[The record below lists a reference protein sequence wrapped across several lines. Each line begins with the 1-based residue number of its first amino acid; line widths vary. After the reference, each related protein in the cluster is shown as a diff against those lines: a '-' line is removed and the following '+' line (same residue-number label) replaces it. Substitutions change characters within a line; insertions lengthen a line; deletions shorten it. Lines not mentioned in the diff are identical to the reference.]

1 MLLMLVSL
9 LCCVPAAKACLQCDR
24 SIRLRDDVY
33 ILQASTIVIQMQLE
47 NIRRHAYNTF
57 RETSRERMGII
68 DATTFYR
75 VKTEYQSEFDRF
87 LSQPLVGSV
96 PTETIQIMTLG
107 RQILTKH
114 LDRFIKLCPNRCG
127 LLRRRV
133 LDCISCQYKT
143 HVCPSP
149 VTQPYCDSSSML
161 AFEGDQVVLN
171 CFQPWH
177 RLLLEKTEYHYSW
190 SPYLPGYLNEND
202 FTVLVVTDDSSVIL
216 NQVQA
221 RDTGTYYCSLQSR
234 SGTVFYRANY
244 QLAVVPKPNTTHQ
257 PAITLPSLPLVESQS
272 FQPVKDL
279 LVPVIVMVTALSLAA
294 CVGLAVVLRMMMS
307 QRRAAEEKRRRRME
321 GKNTQEDTVYSIF
334 TLHFD
339 SHQVGHFSL

>member
-114 LDRFIKLCPNRCG
+114 LDRFI
-127 LLRRRV
+127 
-133 LDCISCQYKT
+133 T
-143 HVCPSP
+143 
-149 VTQPYCDSSSML
+149 SSML

>member
-9 LCCVPAAKACLQCDR
+9 LCCVLAAKACLQCDR
-24 SIRLRDDVY
+24 RIRLRDDGY
-33 ILQASTIVIQMQLE
+33 FLKASAIVSQIDME
-47 NIRRHAYNTF
+47 KIRTHAYRTY
-57 RETSRERMGII
+57 RVTSRERMGII

-75 VKTEYQSEFDRF
+75 VRKEYQSEFDHF
-87 LSQPLVGSV
+87 LSQPLVG
-96 PTETIQIMTLG
+96 TLQMETIQIMEIG
-107 RQILTKH
+107 RQILEKH
-114 LDRFIKLCPNRCG
+114 LDRFISQELCPNRCG

-190 SPYLPGYLNEND
+190 SPYLPGYLNESD

-216 NQVQA
+216 NQLKA
-221 RDTGTYYCSLQSR
+221 KDMGTYCCSLQGR
-234 SGTVFYRANY
+234 NGTVFYRVNY
-244 QLAVVPKPNTTHQ
+244 QLAVVPKPNTTHK

-307 QRRAAEEKRRRRME
+307 QRRAAEEKRRKRME
-321 GKNTQEDTVYSIF
+321 GKNTQNVS
-334 TLHFD
+334 
-339 SHQVGHFSL
+339 S

>member
-9 LCCVPAAKACLQCDR
+9 LCCVLAAKACLQCDR
-24 SIRLRDDVY
+24 SIRLRDDTY
-33 ILQASTIVIQMQLE
+33 ILGVSAFVSRFDLE
-47 NIRRHAYNTF
+47 TIRRHAYTTYIQ
-57 RETSRERMGII
+57 TSRERMGII

-87 LSQPLVGSV
+87 LSLTRVGSLLV
-96 PTETIQIMTLG
+96 ETTRIMNLG
-107 RQILTKH
+107 REILEKH
-114 LDRFIKLCPNRCG
+114 LDRFIKLCPNQCG

-133 LDCISCQYKT
+133 LDCISCHYKT
-143 HVCPSP
+143 YVCPSP
-149 VTQPYCDSSSML
+149 MHLDCNSSSIL

-190 SPYLPGYLNEND
+190 SPYLPGYLNESD
-202 FTVLVVTDDSSVIL
+202 FTVLVVTDVSSVIL

-221 RDTGTYYCSLQSR
+221 KDMGTYRCFLQGR
-234 SGTVFYRANY
+234 SGIVFYRVSY
-244 QLAVVPKPNTTHQ
+244 RLTVVPKPETTHQ
-257 PAITLPSLPLVESQS
+257 PILLTLPSLPLVESQS

-321 GKNTQEDTVYSIF
+321 GKNTQEDTVYTIF

-339 SHQVGHFSL
+339 SH